1 MQGLILNGTKN
12 VFEVECDDGITR
24 NCAIKGKV
32 LKSSEN
38 YYNPLAPGDQV
49 VLDDDSIEEDK
60 ALICD
65 LLPRKNE
72 FVRWNVKK
80 RQPQILATNL
90 DYLLIVTT
98 PDEPPFRPRFIDR
111 ALAQAE
117 YENLEAIIVCN
128 KYDLISGQG
137 KSGTSFLSDDFA
149 DVDDFAGT
157 SDALGEETDAYLA
170 QDPLF
175 EQNRQF
181 DNSSENQL
189 AQETLSWRKNRFF
202 DSSDASLAQVPLQS
216 ENQRNHQNPKNQQKS
231 LALAE
236 QFERQL
242 QIWESVGY
250 RVIRSSARTGEGIE
264 ELAHLIENK
273 LSAFVGQSGV
283 GKSSIINVLDN
294 NVVLKTGSLSQKYGK
309 GCHTTTKGSLIHL
322 NLDEALVGGRKG
334 ATANIIDTP
343 GVRRFLLHDISPE
356 NLAFYFRD
364 FKPFLGKC
372 NFGMSCSHIHES
384 GCAIKAAV
392 QSGKIA
398 PERYESWLRIVEEMK
413 SGNYE

>member
-32 LKSSEN
+32 LKASEN

-49 VLDDDSIEEDK
+49 VLDSDSIEEDK

-98 PDEPPFRPRFIDR
+98 PDEPPFRPRFVDR

-117 YENLEAIIVCN
+117 YENLVPIIVCN
-128 KYDLISGQG
+128 KYDLVSGQG
-137 KSGTSFLSDDFA
+137 KSSRTNLADFDD
-149 DVDDFAGT
+149 T
-157 SDALGEETDAYLA
+157 SDAFSGESGDFMSQVAQESLSEGDGQFLGT
-170 QDPLF
+170 
-175 EQNRQF
+175 
-181 DNSSENQL
+181 SEN
-189 AQETLSWRKNRFF
+189 
-202 DSSDASLAQVPLQS
+202 P
-216 ENQRNHQNPKNQQKS
+216 QNPRNKRKFFN
-231 LALAE
+231 LGE
-236 QFERQL
+236 QFEKQL

-294 NVVLKTGSLSQKYGK
+294 NVVLKTGSLSQKYGR

-384 GCAIKAAV
+384 GCAIKEAV

-413 SGNYE
+413 SGDFE